1 MLAKRGRYR
10 AQYIYM
16 AHIHT
21 NPGEH
26 DHTASAFVI
35 RTDFEE
41 PKLLLHVHKKLG
53 VLLQPGGHVEL
64 HETPWQAITHEL
76 MEETGYELSQL
87 QVLQPRVRISAIEAA
102 VLHPQSIV
110 HNTHYFDK
118 EGVHKHTD
126 ISYAFTTN
134 DEPRYTPGEGESNTL
149 RWVTF
154 DELRLLRSPEEIYE
168 NVRQIG
174 EFALRSILNE
184 WEALDVSTFE
194 V

>member
-1 MLAKRGRYR
+1 
-10 AQYIYM
+10 M

-35 RTDFEE
+35 RTDTTE
-41 PKLLLHVHKKLG
+41 PKLLLHIHKKLG

-87 QVLQPRVRISAIEAA
+87 QVLQPRVRISSINAA

-110 HNTHYFDK
+110 HNTHHFDK
-118 EGVHKHTD
+118 EGVHKHID
-126 ISYAFTTN
+126 ISYAFTTTS
-134 DEPRYTPGEGESNTL
+134 EPRHTPGEGESHTL
-149 RWVTF
+149 RWVTL
-154 DELRLLRSPEEIYE
+154 DELRSLRSPEEIYE

-174 EFALRSILNE
+174 EFALTSILND
-184 WEALDVSTFE
+184 WEAVDANTFE
-194 V
+194 L